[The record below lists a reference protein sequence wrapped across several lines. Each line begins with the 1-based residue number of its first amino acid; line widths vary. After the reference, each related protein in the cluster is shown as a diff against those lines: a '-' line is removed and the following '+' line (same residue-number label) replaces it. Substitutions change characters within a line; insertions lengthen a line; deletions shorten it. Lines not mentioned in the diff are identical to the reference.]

1 MQSSSHH
8 QLMLC
13 DMMLTLHDSRNSYS
27 SWEIFQP
34 ELAGLLQQGIFLRDC
49 IQLTRALGF
58 LEPLTGE
65 YIPPETIQ
73 IQGTNYRESLIANG
87 LLSRNRGMLMVLEE
101 IYGSIEA
108 LTNKQIYLGEALSG
122 FAVWLRR
129 HIGNERLVCSEYLK
143 GVLPGIY
150 SASHQDLCALT
161 FSDTSFDIVLCNE
174 LFEHIYDLDKALRE
188 ISRVLRP
195 KGLLLATFPMA
206 FGQKESIVKAHYNHE
221 TGETK
226 LLVEAE
232 FHSDCLRPDD
242 GALVYRIP
250 GWELIDQLKV
260 AGFRN
265 TSIHHLAS
273 WKYGV
278 LGADIPGI
286 LVLSAS
292 L

>member
-1 MQSSSHH
+1 
-8 QLMLC
+8 
-13 DMMLTLHDSRNSYS
+13 
-27 SWEIFQP
+27 
-34 ELAGLLQQGIFLRDC
+34 
-49 IQLTRALGF
+49 
-58 LEPLTGE
+58 
-65 YIPPETIQ
+65 
-73 IQGTNYRESLIANG
+73 
-87 LLSRNRGMLMVLEE
+87 
-101 IYGSIEA
+101 
-108 LTNKQIYLGEALSG
+108 
-122 FAVWLRR
+122 
-129 HIGNERLVCSEYLK
+129 
-143 GVLPGIY
+143 
-150 SASHQDLCALT
+150 
-161 FSDTSFDIVLCNE
+161 
-174 LFEHIYDLDKALRE
+174 
-188 ISRVLRP
+188 
-195 KGLLLATFPMA
+195 MA